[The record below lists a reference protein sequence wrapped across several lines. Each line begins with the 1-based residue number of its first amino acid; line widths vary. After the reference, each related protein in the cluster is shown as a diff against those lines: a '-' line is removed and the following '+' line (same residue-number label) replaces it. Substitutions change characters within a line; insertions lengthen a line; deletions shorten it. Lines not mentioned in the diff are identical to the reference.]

1 MESFEKLIKVTKE
14 DLDELQHV
22 NNVRYVQ
29 WVQDAAEAHWMSKAS
44 AQILEHYFWV
54 MVSHHIQ
61 YKGQA
66 FLGDELLLK
75 TFVVKS
81 EGVTSVRTVE
91 IYNQNSGKLLTTSET
106 IWCFMLKEN
115 NRPARITQEVIDLFC

>member
-54 MVSHHIQ
+54 MV
-61 YKGQA
+61 
-66 FLGDELLLK
+66 
-75 TFVVKS
+75 
-81 EGVTSVRTVE
+81 
-91 IYNQNSGKLLTTSET
+91 
-106 IWCFMLKEN
+106 
-115 NRPARITQEVIDLFC
+115 RIEYS